1 MRGDAIP
8 GARMKPRR
16 PTASALILCAALLG
30 PLSAGCSGGASA
42 PSSPA
47 TSAEAGLRLVSLGD
61 SDATGAGDEQGRG
74 WVQRYADLVAKEAG
88 TAVEVIAHA
97 QEGLTSDA
105 LLAAL
110 DQDEVLRDDIRT
122 ADFVV
127 IGAGGADMNAGDD
140 AWDAGTCSGTTC
152 YEPGLAAYA
161 ENIAAVSALI
171 ADLRAGEP
179 TVFRAMTP
187 PNGLTGAEDVVPP
200 FLVATATEVG
210 AFQSGSL
217 RESTCAAVREH
228 GGECVDVMTDFN
240 GPDGTEDAYASGLM
254 NHADCCYPSAKG
266 QQRIAELLLETGID
280 AQDLS

>member
-1 MRGDAIP
+1 
-8 GARMKPRR
+8 MKARR
-16 PTASALILCAALLG
+16 PTTSLLGLCAALLG
-30 PLSAGCSGGASA
+30 ALAVGCSGDGPSASGAAATSSTSA
-42 PSSPA
+42 G
-47 TSAEAGLRLVSLGD
+47 SAEAGLRLVSLGD
-61 SDATGAGDEQGRG
+61 SDATGAGDEEGRG
-74 WVQRYADLVAKEAG
+74 WVRRYADLVAEQTG
-88 TAVEVIAHA
+88 TDVTVVERAR
-97 QEGLTSDA
+97 EGLTSDA
-105 LLAAL
+105 LLAEL
-110 DQDEVLRDDIRT
+110 RENDVLREDVST
-122 ADFVV
+122 ADVV
-127 IGAGGADMNAGDD
+127 VLGAGGADMNAGDD